1 MLDIGM
7 LGILMSIVN
16 TLSLIIMYVYA
27 KLNTT
32 IQGTKSW
39 VIGNA
44 CSIIG
49 LFFLIRQEVLTTR
62 FISIIIGNGLLVL
75 GLIFIYIGIMRFLEN
90 KVNRF
95 RITTSFAVYSIVF
108 VYFTYMV
115 DDIMMRIV
123 VFSTFIGIY
132 SLLSAQSLLRNKNR
146 SIKTATTFLSGIL
159 LLQGGFFAVRAIMT
173 LMSFSVNNLF
183 DPSGLP
189 ISTYTISIITSY
201 LTTFGLILM
210 VLQKLNSET
219 KEAKERL
226 QLIFNT
232 GPDAVCISSLQTG
245 VIAEVNDRFVVLTG
259 FSREEVIGQTTLSLG
274 LWNNLKDRLR
284 LVSEMIENGQCE
296 NFETDIKIKDSTI
309 ITCLISAKLMNYKEI
324 PHLVSV
330 TRDISERKTAEQK
343 LRQSEEKYRLLIEN
357 ALESIIVVQ
366 DGKLKFC
373 NPMSTVLSGYT
384 PDELTSVGFIEFVH
398 PDDREVIVS
407 RHLRRLKGELLE
419 TSYQFRIVR
428 KDLHMRW
435 VEMSS
440 LLIEWEGQAA
450 TLNFLT
456 DITPRKKSE
465 EEILHLSYHDQLTG
479 LYNRRFYEE
488 EAKRLD
494 TERNLPIT
502 IVIGD
507 VNGLKLINDSFGH
520 ATGDELLKKVAD
532 VIKKGCRA
540 DDIIARLGGDE
551 IVIILPKTDAL
562 ETEKIIK
569 RIKDLSSHEKVGS
582 IDISISFGY
591 ETKTDKDVTIQ
602 ELFKKAEDHM
612 YKKKLFESP
621 SMRGKTISVIMRTL
635 YEKNKREEQHSHR
648 VSLLCKSIGEA
659 LKLTEGKI
667 EELKMV
673 GLLHDIGKTALDDK
687 VLNKPGKLTD
697 DEWKEIKRHPEIGY
711 RILSTVNDMADLA
724 KYVLYHH
731 ERWNGEGYP
740 KGLKGDEI
748 PFVSR
753 IISIADAYDAM
764 TSDRSYR
771 NALPK
776 EAVIAELEKN
786 SGVQFDPE
794 LVRVFIEKVLGPR
807 PNDSF
812 STFTSSERVD
822 EKAYREEKPAE

>member
-1 MLDIGM
+1 MLDIGT

-16 TLSLIIMYVYA
+16 TLSLIIMYFYA

-32 IQGTKSW
+32 IQGTRSW

-44 CSIIG
+44 CSVIG
-49 LFFLIRQEVLTTR
+49 VFLLIRQEVLTTR
-62 FISIIIGNGLLVL
+62 LISIIIGNGLLIL

-90 KVNRF
+90 KVKRW
-95 RITTSFAVYSIVF
+95 RIVTSYAGYIIMF
-108 VYFTYMV
+108 VYFTYV
-115 DDIMMRIV
+115 IDDIIMRIV
-123 VFSTFIGIY
+123 VFSIFIAIY
-132 SLLSAQSLLRNKNR
+132 SLLSALSLLRNNDR
-146 SIKTATTFLSGIL
+146 SIKAATIFLSGIL
-159 LLQGGFFAVRAIMT
+159 LLQAGFFAIRSIMT
-173 LMSFSVNNLF
+173 FMSISVINLF
-183 DPSGLP
+183 DPSSFQ
-189 ISTYTISIITSY
+189 ISTYTVSIITSY

-210 VLQKLNSET
+210 VLQKLNFEN

-232 GPDAVCISSLQTG
+232 GPDAVFISSLRTG
-245 VIAEVNDRFVVLTG
+245 VIAEVNERFVVLTG
-259 FSREEVIGQTTLSLG
+259 FSRIEAIGQTTISLG
-274 LWNNLKDRLR
+274 LWNNPEERRK
-284 LVSEMIENGQCE
+284 LVSELKENFQCE
-296 NFETDIKIKDSTI
+296 NFETDIKIKNGTI
-309 ITCLISAKLMNYKEI
+309 ITALISARLMNFKGI
-324 PHLVSV
+324 PHLISV

-343 LRQSEEKYRLLIEN
+343 LSQSEEKYRLLIEN

-373 NPMSTVLSGYT
+373 NPMATQVIGYSLE
-384 PDELTSVGFIEFVH
+384 ELTSVAFIVFVH
-398 PDDREVIVS
+398 PDDREVVVS
-407 RHLRRLKGELLE
+407 RYLQRLKGELTENL
-419 TSYQFRIVR
+419 YHFRVIC
-428 KDLHMRW
+428 KDHQIKW
-435 VEMSS
+435 VEMNSV
-440 LLIEWEGQAA
+440 LIEWEGRAA

-456 DITPRKKSE
+456 DITQRKKSE
-465 EEILHLSYHDQLTG
+465 EEIMHLSYHDQLTG

-488 EAKRLD
+488 ELKRLD
-494 TERNLPIT
+494 TERNLPMT

-520 ATGDELLKKVAD
+520 GTGDELLKKVAG
-532 VIKKGCRA
+532 VIKMGCRS

-551 IVIILPKTDAL
+551 FVIILPKTDAN

-569 RIKDLSSHEKVGS
+569 RIKDISSHEKVGS

-591 ETKTDKDVTIQ
+591 ETKTAKEITIQ

-621 SMRGKTISVIMRTL
+621 SMRGKTINVIMRTL
-635 YEKNKREEQHSHR
+635 YEKNKREERHSHR

-659 LKLTEGKI
+659 LNLTEGKI

-724 KYVLYHH
+724 NHVLYHH
-731 ERWNGEGYP
+731 ERWNGQGYP

-771 NALPK
+771 SALPK

-794 LVRVFIEKVLGPR
+794 LVRVFIEKVLALGT
-807 PNDSF
+807 NGNF
-812 STFTSSERVD
+812 STLTSTIN
-822 EKAYREEKPAE
+822 K